1 MARDATTR
9 TDSPR
14 GMTRALGAIGAM
26 AMGTVLTLS
35 GPALGQ
41 PVGGEPARRQPQ
53 AERQPQAARQPMG
66 DLSPAEV
73 QRLFDA
79 YTLVQA
85 QEMLQLDDE
94 RYGQFV
100 SRMKALQDARRR
112 AQVGRQRIIGELV
125 RLSNQQDSAV
135 DDQLISTR
143 LDELDAHDAQSTAE
157 IREVF
162 EQVDGLLDLRQRAR
176 FRAFE
181 QQMER
186 RKLDLLMRAGQSARR
201 PR

>member
-1 MARDATTR
+1 MARDSTTR

-26 AMGTVLTLS
+26 TMGTVLTLS

-41 PVGGEPARRQPQ
+41 PVGGEPAR
-53 AERQPQAARQPMG
+53 RQPQAARQPMG